1 MKTKPIRKENDVTVY
16 KISPNW
22 YKSIV
27 TIGTTKHTFFWY
39 TLEEVAGRAKQE
51 IAKKEMRDV

>member
-1 MKTKPIRKENDVTVY
+1 VTVY
-16 KISPNW
+16 RIGPNW

-27 TIGTTKHTFFWY
+27 TIGTTKHTFFGY
-39 TLEEVAGRAKQE
+39 TREEVAGRAKQE

>member
-22 YKSIV
+22 YKSMV
-27 TIGTTKHTFFWY
+27 TIGTTKHTFFGY
-39 TLEEVAGRAKQE
+39 TREEVAGRAKQE